1 MIGLRAPRTEFST
14 DAFQRPVS
22 PVRPEMGYHPLNKTA
37 HTDWDQ
43 MFFPL
48 RGCHF
53 SKLVPRGCLG
63 A

>member
-1 MIGLRAPRTEFST
+1 MLPGLSFLLMHSR
-14 DAFQRPVS
+14 DLCLLLL
-22 PVRPEMGYHPLNKTA
+22 VRPKMGYHPLNKTA